1 MIRTLFLVLAILPVT
16 VMPNPAQGGGG
27 GHGGHG
33 HHHGHHNGHHRFHHF
48 VGFFVVPYPPPSY
61 LASPEAQLAGSV

>member
-33 HHHGHHNGHHRFHHF
+33 HHHRHDHGHHRFHHF
-48 VGFFVVPYPPPSY
+48 SSFFVAT
-61 LASPEAQLAGSV
+61 LR